1 MLDVHLDGPAD
12 IVGILLY
19 KRLELPDLE
28 EGAVYLL
35 LGVGLYVHDNVGA
48 DALLLAGGDG
58 VAVSAAAFPLDAHVL
73 TVLAGDDGDLVRDH
87 EGRIEADAELTDNGE
102 VLALGLLLVHLTLKL
117 ERTAL
122 CDDAEVIL
130 ALLRSHADAVI
141 AHGQG
146 ARFLIG
152 DDIDLIIRAAHAD
165 ARICQGQV
173 AQLVY
178 RVGRVRDDLAQKDL
192 AVGVYGIDHQIEQT
206 LGFRLELFLT
216 HMSMPPK
223 L

>member
-1 MLDVHLDGPAD
+1 MLNVHLDRPAD

-19 KRLELPDLE
+19 KRLELPYLE

-35 LGVGLYVHDNVGA
+35 LGIGLYVHDNVGA

-58 VAVSAAAFPLDAHVL
+58 VAVSAAALPLDAHIL
-73 TVLAGDDGDLVRDH
+73 AVLAGDDGDLVRDH
-87 EGRIEADAELTDNGE
+87 KGRIEADAELTDNGQI
-102 VLALGLLLVHLTLKL
+102 LALGLILVHLAL
-117 ERTAL
+117 EFERAAL
-122 CDDAEVIL
+122 RDDAEVVF
-130 ALLRSHADAVI
+130 ALLHRHADAVV
-141 AHGQG
+141 AYGQG

-152 DDIDLIIRAAHAD
+152 DDVDLIIRTAHANV
-165 ARICQGQV
+165 RVRQGQI

-178 RVGRVRDDLAQKDL
+178 RVGRVGDDLTQEDL
-192 AVGVYGIDHQIEQT
+192 TVGVYGIDHQIEQA